1 MIIYNPHDKVLD
13 ASRLKQAE
21 AILSSI
27 PAKHCFITGS
37 FLHKERYNDIDVFVI
52 SRSKKEIAVKDKKV
66 KVTVVDFNSMHSLF
80 FHSISKSCVSKSIL
94 PRKDL
99 KVTLADYW
107 GVVNEAVPSLLN
119 RKKGF
124 EKVVRFLVLYTEYLR
139 SGEILDT
146 FELDKKVSSFKG
158 YGDVLDYVRKEVPG
172 IVRKMSTGSYARRFF
187 YTQAGYYKGSRD
199 YDAQA
204 FLLGLACEVARS
216 G

>member
-124 EKVVRFLVLYTEYLR
+124 EKVVRFLVLYTGISAR
-139 SGEILDT
+139 GD
-146 FELDKKVSSFKG
+146 FG
-158 YGDVLDYVRKEVPG
+158 YFRVG
-172 IVRKMSTGSYARRFF
+172 
-187 YTQAGYYKGSRD
+187 
-199 YDAQA
+199 
-204 FLLGLACEVARS
+204 
-216 G
+216 